1 MHQVIA
7 KAIGSSR
14 ASNINVASAPP
25 HDWKATHTTTRLSHR
40 DSGGRGNSVSTEKR
54 LNVGLADGISRTGR
68 QQRNPRR
75 HKLRQRKFGQAE
87 RRLTAF
93 SHSSSTAERSAS
105 RTGRQRR
112 TALSETR
119 FGNSG
124 TAIDSSSFII
134 KKFVQVPE
142 GYSGLLKYNKGFAR
156 VTIVEDE
163 PADQKEY

>member
-40 DSGGRGNSVSTEKR
+40 DSGGRGDSVSTEKR

-75 HKLRQRKFGQAE
+75 HKLRQRKFGHGGT
-87 RRLTAF
+87 TAYSIQSQF
-93 SHSSSTAERSAS
+93 V
-105 RTGRQRR
+105 
-112 TALSETR
+112 
-119 FGNSG
+119 NSG
-124 TAIDSSSFII
+124 TVSSSGTNRHHG
-134 KKFVQVPE
+134 QVGNGE
-142 GYSGLLKYNKGFAR
+142 RHFRERDSATAEQR
-156 VTIVEDE
+156 
-163 PADQKEY
+163 